1 MTDIPKGNLGKD
13 WYWPLASLSYSPEIR
28 DFFPEEAE
36 MIGVITILWNR
47 QELAL
52 RGIFL
57 KILDSRSE
65 AFGESIWDRQ
75 PTHQARRELLSAAL
89 ETAKMTK
96 RAKAILTYVIDKTK
110 VMADRRNELMHAEYV
125 VHGRTDKLHAK
136 VKPPRSIKD
145 AKYQK
150 LAISDL
156 QTIINDLDDL
166 LGVTEYNM
174 FEFLSPKARRQ
185 WNKIGKE
192 LADLSQRLE
201 SPQIDSD
208 LQSPPNSRRRILT
221 PASIIAGVISTGLSR
236 CKASSES
243 MLLSQVYNCRKKRGR
258 WTVVNGNRFL
268 WGKFILLRNSSIF

>member
-1 MTDIPKGNLGKD
+1 MTDIPKGKLGKD

-52 RGIFL
+52 RSIFL
-57 KILDSRSE
+57 SILEPRSKE
-65 AFGESIWDRQ
+65 FGEAIWDRQ
-75 PTHQARRELLSAAL
+75 PTHQARRDLLSAAL
-89 ETAKMTK
+89 DTAKMTK
-96 RAKAILTYVIDKTK
+96 RAKAILSYVIDKTK

-125 VHGRTDKLHAK
+125 VHGRTEKLHAK

-156 QTIINDLDDL
+156 QVIIDDLDGL
-166 LGVTEYNM
+166 LGVTEYNA
-174 FEFLSPKARRQ
+174 FEFLGPKGRRM

-192 LADLSQRLE
+192 LKALKQE
-201 SPQIDSD
+201 MGNPQSDSD
-208 LQSPPNSRRRILT
+208 LQS
-221 PASIIAGVISTGLSR
+221 
-236 CKASSES
+236 
-243 MLLSQVYNCRKKRGR
+243 
-258 WTVVNGNRFL
+258 
-268 WGKFILLRNSSIF
+268 LRQIHDAEY